1 LGEIAALAT
10 GILWAF
16 TSVFFTLAGRRVG
29 AVVVNRTRL
38 LAALLFLTLTHTVL
52 QGKLFPLPIEPQRFF
67 WLSVSGIIGLALGDA
82 ALFHALVLVGPRIT
96 TLLMAA
102 VPVISTFLAWAFLGE
117 RLTSFELLA
126 VGITVGGIAWVVAEK
141 RSNSVGQE
149 GKQYA
154 LGILAGLG
162 GAVGQ
167 AVGLVTAK
175 KGLTGD
181 FPPISGVVI
190 RMVAATAV
198 MWLWTLLKGEGRS
211 TIQRARSGKAL
222 LLIVAGAF
230 VGPFLGVW
238 LSLIAIDSTLVGLAS
253 TLMALT
259 PIFVIPLVRIVF
271 HERVSIRAVL
281 GTLVAMVGVAMIFM
295 L

>member
-1 LGEIAALAT
+1 MGEFAALAT

-16 TSVFFTLAGRRVG
+16 TSLFFTLAGRRVG
-29 AVVVNRTRL
+29 AAIVNRTRL
-38 LAALLFLTLTHTVL
+38 LLALLFLILTHTAL
-52 QGKLFPLPIEPQRFF
+52 QGEIFPLPIEPQRFF
-67 WLSVSGIIGLALGDA
+67 WLSLSGIIGLALGDA
-82 ALFHALVLVGPRIT
+82 ALFQALVLVGPRIS

-102 VPVISTFLAWAFLGE
+102 VPVLSTFLAWAFLDE
-117 RLTSFELLA
+117 RLTSLELLA
-126 VGITVGGIAWVVAEK
+126 VGITVGGIGWVVAEK
-141 RSNSVGQE
+141 RSGPVAQE

-167 AVGLVTAK
+167 AVGLITAK

-190 RMVAATAV
+190 RMTAATTV
-198 MWLWTLLKGEGRS
+198 IWLWTLLKGEGRS
-211 TIQRARSGKAL
+211 TIQKARGGKVFPF
-222 LLIVAGAF
+222 IVAGAI

-259 PIFVIPLVRIVF
+259 PIFVIPMVRIVF
-271 HERVSIRAVL
+271 REKVSIRAVF